1 MQSFDKN
8 YKRLD
13 CDHNLSLKCRMKS
26 KIKFN
31 HCLHKNKF
39 TFRKAKPT
47 KNSENWLCFKRHRC
61 LSDGSWI
68 YLHRYVSYMVSACL
82 WNVLCVLL
90 SQMSD
95 AMFHH
100 RCRVCFR
107 LVTNTTMSSHSSWT
121 CCIGLR
127 KSTALFTDHWSLKR
141 RD

>member
-13 CDHNLSLKCRMKS
+13 CDHDLSLKCRMKS

-68 YLHRYVSYMVSACL
+68 YLHRYVHGICMPLKCFVCSTLANVWCNVSSSLPCVFSL
-82 WNVLCVLL
+82 GNKHNNVFSFIVNMLYWSPKIDSIV
-90 SQMSD
+90 
-95 AMFHH
+95 H
-100 RCRVCFR
+100 R
-107 LVTNTTMSSHSSWT
+107 
-121 CCIGLR
+121 
-127 KSTALFTDHWSLKR
+127 SLIP
-141 RD
+141 